1 MLIQFSI
8 FALLFR
14 LFLPELDLLSAE
26 DTEQIQI
33 QIAAILENEGVHR
46 AMRLSQYLTALAF
59 FPFASLLTVLLYFDL
74 VNQEG
79 QLNSDHFS
87 KLATQFFGIGSEN
100 SNRPETPPQD

>member
-1 MLIQFSI
+1 MYLLVEPQLHIQLRIKF
-8 FALLFR
+8 LL
-14 LFLPELDLLSAE
+14 EL
-26 DTEQIQI
+26 T
-33 QIAAILENEGVHR
+33 N
-46 AMRLSQYLTALAF
+46 LTALAF

-79 QLNSDHFS
+79 QVNSDHFS